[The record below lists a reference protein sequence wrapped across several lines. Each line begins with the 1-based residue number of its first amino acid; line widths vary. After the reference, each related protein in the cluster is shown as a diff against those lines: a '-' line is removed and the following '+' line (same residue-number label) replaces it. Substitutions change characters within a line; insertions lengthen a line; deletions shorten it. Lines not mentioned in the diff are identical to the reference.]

1 MPERPETVSERDRAI
16 RAIVLGL
23 ALGVV
28 LVLAARRSR

>member
-1 MPERPETVSERDRAI
+1 MADRPETVSERGRAI

-28 LVLAARRSR
+28 LVVAARRPR